1 MAGAGAPVAPRP
13 CQVTSCC
20 RLCPGALVGLG
31 AEVLGVL
38 GGAVGEV
45 LTLRLGALLGGVGG
59 AAGYLLGDLLAPVQ
73 GLLPGLLD
81 LVLDLIGHR
90 PQPLVLH
97 PGAGHGQAGQEADR
111 DRADSK
117 PQRVLLGQP
126 SRPLGLLLDLATAWG
141 GVAGPGRGPDHGLLG
156 SGGGVAYLRLH
167 VLHLVA
173 HCVLGPGGDVGLVA
187 DGLDG
192 VAHPGPGLGY
202 VLSDRI
208 WVLAHATSSF
218 TVSMVCSGTGGPAA
232 FILAWPCL
240 TRTNAMIPYTTATT

>member
-59 AAGYLLGDLLAPVQ
+59 AAGHLLGDLLAPVQ

-97 PGAGHGQAGQEADR
+97 PSAGHGQAGQEPER

-117 PQRVLLGQP
+117 PERVLLGQP
-126 SRPLGLLLDLATAWG
+126 NRPLGLLLDLATAG
-141 GVAGPGRGPDHGLLG
+141 GSIAHPGGRVAHCIAGPGRGPDHGLLG
-156 SGGGVAYLRLH
+156 SGSGATDLVLDVVHRLA
-167 VLHLVA
+167 HL
-173 HCVLGPGGDVGLVA
+173 VLGPRGHIGLVA
-187 DGLDG
+187 TASTVSLISAL
-192 VAHPGPGLGY
+192 V
-202 VLSDRI
+202 SSMSWRI
-208 WVLAHATSSF
+208 WSGSWPIPRPPSPSRWSARALA
-218 TVSMVCSGTGGPAA
+218 GRP
-232 FILAWPCL
+232 P
-240 TRTNAMIPYTTATT
+240 